1 MRSCPILFV
10 ALTLQLVTT
19 SHAFAQDTNP
29 PVARLPREGA
39 TTYTAYFTSHIVA
52 KQALGTIDN
61 SSIREV
67 LGVTRNTDGKPYFEG
82 MSVRCLLYVQTV
94 SGKVSGQGNCV
105 EIDTDGDKVFSTFD
119 YTVKQHTLIGGTGK
133 YEGITGNASF
143 IFKAIQ
149 APGAD
154 EGAAIVD
161 HKLSWRFNK

>member
-67 LGVTRNTDGKPYFEG
+67 LGVTRNTDGKPYFDG

-119 YTVKQHTLIGGTGK
+119 YTVKQHTLIGGTGIR
-133 YEGITGNASF
+133 GHHRQC
-143 IFKAIQ
+143 IFYFQ
-149 APGAD
+149 SHPSPG
-154 EGAAIVD
+154 GRRRCRNRGPQIV
-161 HKLSWRFNK
+161 LAL